1 LGETLQEAAEREILE
16 ETGVFIRAG
25 EPVYTFDVIERDDS
39 GRIRFHYVILDL
51 AADYISGE
59 VKAGDDAAD
68 ASWVSSKDINT
79 RKVSAATRKLLKECY
94 GFGA

>member
-1 LGETLQEAAEREILE
+1 MT
-16 ETGVFIRAG
+16 V
-25 EPVYTFDVIERDDS
+25 
-39 GRIRFHYVILDL
+39 LDL
-51 AADYISGE
+51 NKVYISGE
-59 VKAGDDAAD
+59 VKAGDDAVD

>member
-1 LGETLQEAAEREILE
+1 M
-16 ETGVFIRAG
+16 
-25 EPVYTFDVIERDDS
+25 IERDDS

-51 AADYISGE
+51 AADYIRGE
-59 VKAGDDAAD
+59 VKAGDDAVD
-68 ASWVSSKDINT
+68 VSWVSSKDINA